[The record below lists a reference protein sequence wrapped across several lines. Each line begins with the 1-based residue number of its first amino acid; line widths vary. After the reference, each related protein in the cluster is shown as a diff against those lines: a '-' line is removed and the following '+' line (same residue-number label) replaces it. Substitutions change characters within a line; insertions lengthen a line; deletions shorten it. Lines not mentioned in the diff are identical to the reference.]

1 MSLDQAGHDLNYQ
14 SEIELAVNN
23 LNAERSD
30 IEQLILP
37 LAAKGV
43 SRQQISGV
51 LRLSWERLQE
61 LRNAVTNFSESIC
74 SGSSD
79 FTDLLQRCE
88 SALQPGLSFSLEAG
102 TQALDSLHRAGVAE
116 ITEPR
121 SMSSILEMQALGAAA
136 GQEYERAAEL
146 YGQAAQT
153 EHMDAERQWK
163 FLMAAASML
172 LDYGREFGSNESLHK
187 AIDLLENK
195 IPDLVS
201 REARPADWASSRLM
215 LGNVF
220 GVLGQRQ
227 GGTRN
232 LDNAISAFQESL
244 DARDRQRQPL
254 QWAETQNS
262 LGNALGILGHR
273 LGDEEMMVQSIT
285 AFEQALEE
293 RTRWRVPLEWAI
305 TQNNLAAVLQSQ
317 GQKNKDTKMLKRSV
331 EAYKD
336 LLDEWTKERVPL
348 EWAATMNNMGTAL
361 RLLGEHRKGPR
372 TLEQSVAAYNSSLSI
387 RSRDQ
392 FPQEWA
398 MVQNNLGAALQK
410 LAERE
415 ENPDILS
422 RAVDAYEN
430 ALLEWTRDQ
439 VPMTWAM
446 TLANLGVARRTLAE
460 VTEDIESAR
469 KAVKE
474 LETVSDVFRHASHA
488 QYSELSIDQ
497 LAQARKLVDTLDRA

>member
-1 MSLDQAGHDLNYQ
+1 MSLNPAGHDLSYQ
-14 SEIELAVNN
+14 SEIDLAVNN
-23 LNAERSD
+23 LSAERSD
-30 IEQLILP
+30 IEQLVLP
-37 LAAKGV
+37 LIDKGV
-43 SRQQISGV
+43 SRPQISG
-51 LRLSWERLQE
+51 LLKLSWESLQG
-61 LRNAVTNFSESIC
+61 LRAAVTKFSESVS
-74 SGSSD
+74 SGSG
-79 FTDLLQRCE
+79 DLADLIRQCE
-88 SALQPGLSFSLEAG
+88 LDVQPGSSFSVEAV
-102 TQALDSLHRAGVAE
+102 TRALDAFHRFGVSAE
-116 ITEPR
+116 IDPR
-121 SMSSILEMQALGAAA
+121 SISAIFEMQALGAAVC
-136 GQEYERAAEL
+136 QEYERAAEL

-153 EHMDAERQWK
+153 EDIDVELQRN
-163 FLMAAASML
+163 FLMARATML
-172 LDYGREFGSNESLHK
+172 LDYGREFGNNESLHK
-187 AIDLLENK
+187 AIDLLKTEVS
-195 IPDLVS
+195 DLTS
-201 REARPADWASSRLM
+201 RDERPADWAASRQL
-215 LGNVF
+215 LGTVF

-232 LDNAISAFQESL
+232 LENAIEAFQDSL
-244 DARDRQRQPL
+244 DSRDRQQHPL

-273 LGDEEMMVQSIT
+273 LGDEEMMLQSIK
-285 AFEQALEE
+285 AFERALED
-293 RTRWRVPLEWAI
+293 RTHWRAPGEWAI

-317 GQKNKDTKMLKRSV
+317 GQKNKDTKMLKQSV

-336 LLDEWTKERVPL
+336 VLNEWTKERYPI

-415 ENPDILS
+415 ENSDTLK

-439 VPMTWAM
+439 MPMTWAM
-446 TLANLGVARRTLAE
+446 TMANLGVARRTLAE
-460 VTEDIESAR
+460 VAEDIESAR

-497 LAQARKLVDTLDRA
+497 LAQARKLVDTLAEA